1 MKHIQKLICVLSVFL
16 SAFLMSGCAE
26 QSKKARIGIIGA
38 LDEEVAALKDALT
51 EKKHSHWRCGIL
63 RRKARGERCRNRT
76 LRHGESECRHLH
88 RTYWSR

>member
-51 EKKHSHWRCGIL
+51 DKKPQSLAVWNTAKG
-63 RRKARGERCRNRT
+63 
-76 LRHGESECRHLH
+76 S
-88 RTYWSR
+88 SR